1 MILKRKPGVKRE
13 IVFIICIIVL
23 ALSIGSVLLSPSFS
37 DWERNEVTNYYIT
50 KGLMETNAPSIL
62 NAIVWD
68 FRGFD
73 TLGEEMVLF
82 TAAVGVFTVMVF
94 GISEKGKKKEKIGR

>member
-1 MILKRKPGVKRE
+1 MKRQIAFGLCLLLV
-13 IVFIICIIVL
+13 
-23 ALSIGSVLLSPSFS
+23 ALSIGSVLFSPRFS
-37 DWERNEVTNYYIT
+37 SWGVKESANYYIT
-50 KGLMETNAPSIL
+50 RGLVETNSPNII

-68 FRGFD
+68 FRAFD
-73 TLGEEMVLF
+73 TLGEEIVLF